1 MNIYDVAEL
10 QQYLYPQVNQ
20 RSTQLIDPTMLLR
33 QRSPLLGIQSQR
45 LSDPER
51 TLIPQIPGGITAS
64 SAAIPFGT
72 PVDIAQGFTRNTPSD
87 QGTNFQFLES
97 ANENEIDEVMDTRS
111 GIAKLFEFLQRFSP
125 VANIARGIES
135 IRNRF
140 DTRKAIQRNIQ
151 RDTQGTINNIV
162 SPRIMNM
169 QPTAQDRGRGSIPS
183 RSSPTTSKRD
193 TSPSS
198 SYSQA
203 SYDRRR

>member
-10 QQYLYPQVNQ
+10 QQYLNPQVNQ
-20 RSTQLIDPTMLLR
+20 QSTQLVDPTMLLR

-45 LSDPER
+45 LVDPI

-64 SAAIPFGT
+64 SAIPFGS

-97 ANENEIDEVMDTRS
+97 ANENKIDEVIDTRS

-125 VANIARGIES
+125 VANVARGIES

-140 DTRKAIQRNIQ
+140 DTRKAIQRDIQ

-183 RSSPTTSKRD
+183 RSSPTTSRRD

-203 SYDRRR
+203 SYARRR

>member
-10 QQYLYPQVNQ
+10 QQYLNPQANQ
-20 RSTQLIDPTMLLR
+20 QSTQLVDPTMLLR

-45 LSDPER
+45 LVDPI

-64 SAAIPFGT
+64 SAIPFGS

-97 ANENEIDEVMDTRS
+97 ANENEIDEVMDSRS

-140 DTRKAIQRNIQ
+140 DTRKAIQRDIQ

-203 SYDRRR
+203 SYARRR

>member
-10 QQYLYPQVNQ
+10 QQYLNPQVNQ
-20 RSTQLIDPTMLLR
+20 QSTQLVDPTMLLR

-45 LSDPER
+45 LVDPI

-64 SAAIPFGT
+64 SAIPFGS

-97 ANENEIDEVMDTRS
+97 ANENKIDEVIDTRS

-140 DTRKAIQRNIQ
+140 DTRKAIQRDIQ

-183 RSSPTTSKRD
+183 RSSPTTSRRD

-203 SYDRRR
+203 SYARRR